1 MSFKTSLFKILFNY
15 GNHNLYIVFCAAENK
30 PGYPTV
36 LKKYNGNG
44 ITASSAHKFYHVG
57 VVEYVESN

>member
-1 MSFKTSLFKILFNY
+1 MITTTCILS
-15 GNHNLYIVFCAAENK
+15 VAAENK
-30 PGYPTV
+30 PGDPTV
-36 LKKYNGNG
+36 LKKYNGNE

>member
-1 MSFKTSLFKILFNY
+1 MITTTCILS
-15 GNHNLYIVFCAAENK
+15 VAAENK
-30 PGYPTV
+30 PGDPTV